1 MPANL
6 CVTGRFALGIA
17 LVIATIA
24 GPDKS
29 VSQEA
34 PPAHIASPEIYKV
47 LFESDLMRVLLA
59 TWQPG
64 QKDKWHS
71 HPPTSVFYITDCH
84 ARVFLSDGS
93 QLELTRKANTGRAR
107 DEPVLSHI
115 FQNIG
120 DEVCRMVFTELKI
133 AN

>member
-1 MPANL
+1 MSAIL
-6 CVTGRFALGIA
+6 RVTGRVALGIA
-17 LVIATIA
+17 LVIAAIV
-24 GPDKS
+24 GPNKS
-29 VSQEA
+29 ISQEA

-47 LFESDLMRVLLA
+47 LFESDLMRVLWG

-64 QKDKWHS
+64 QKDEWHS
-71 HPPTSVFYITDCH
+71 HPPTSVFYVTDCH

-107 DEPVLSHI
+107 DEPVVSHI

-120 DEVCRMVFTELKI
+120 DDVCQMVFTEFKI

>member
-1 MPANL
+1 MPAIF
-6 CVTGRFALGIA
+6 CVTARVAIGIA
-17 LVIATIA
+17 VVIAVIA
-24 GPDKS
+24 GPNKS
-29 VSQEA
+29 NSQEA

-64 QKDKWHS
+64 QKDEWHS
-71 HPPTSVFYITDCH
+71 HPPTSVFYVTDCN

-107 DEPVLSHI
+107 DEPVVSHI

-120 DEVCRMVFTELKI
+120 DTVCQMVFTELKI
-133 AN
+133 VN

>member
-1 MPANL
+1 MSAIL
-6 CVTGRFALGIA
+6 RVTGRVALGIA
-17 LVIATIA
+17 LVIAAIV
-24 GPDKS
+24 GPNKS
-29 VSQEA
+29 ISQEA

-47 LFESDLMRVLLA
+47 LFESDLMRVLLG

-64 QKDKWHS
+64 QKDEWHS
-71 HPPTSVFYITDCH
+71 HPPTSVFYVTDCH

-107 DEPVLSHI
+107 DEPVVSHI

-120 DEVCRMVFTELKI
+120 DDVCQMVFTEFKI